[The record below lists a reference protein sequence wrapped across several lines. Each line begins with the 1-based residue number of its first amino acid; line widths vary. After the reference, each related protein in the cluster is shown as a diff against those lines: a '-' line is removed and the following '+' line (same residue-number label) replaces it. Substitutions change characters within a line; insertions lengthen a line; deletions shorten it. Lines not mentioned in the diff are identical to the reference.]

1 MVKLSEMVQ
10 KVKEFIQKLSPK
22 AKKIALVIIIAL
34 VFLVS
39 FFIVYSN
46 VTKYGLLYS
55 DLDPS
60 DGKYIHEQLKEMGL
74 DVKIKG
80 RSIYVNKNK
89 VDELRLTF
97 SSELKG
103 GSKGFEL
110 LDNSSGFGFTDEE
123 FLIQKQ
129 RIVQG
134 ELERTIKSFSQIKD
148 SRVHITPAKS
158 TVFITDKDPAK
169 ASVYV
174 KLNPGESL
182 SREQV
187 KSIIH
192 LVSAAWNNLPFENVE
207 VVDARMNL
215 LSLGIYDGNDH
226 LSFTG
231 SVDTQ
236 MNLERVF
243 EYQLENRLLS
253 VLEPVLGTDKVRVRV
268 NADLDFDSKQKTEI
282 VLDEN
287 KIPIS
292 EHIIKEENGTLD
304 NGGGGPID
312 NNMSNV
318 EADKNNEFS
327 KREESTINYEVSKHE
342 SKTIY
347 APGEV
352 KRLTTSLVYDGNITQ
367 EMRANL
373 ESIVSGVIGFNA
385 ERGDSI
391 SIVGMEF
398 VGVKQDITNIPKKNF
413 VPIILVAILIVLLLL
428 YIRARKRKKALKEQE
443 EVKNVVA
450 LSEEELEAKAAL
462 QQTVEESIRKNVIEE
477 TNPENKMLEDEIRSY
492 AVNKPNQVVEIIKSW
507 MMEDTR

>member
-1 MVKLSEMVQ
+1 MVKLSELVQ
-10 KVKEFIQKLSPK
+10 KIKEYIQKLSPK
-22 AKKIALVIIIAL
+22 VKRMAIIIIVSL
-34 VFLVS
+34 VVLIS

-46 VTKYGLLYS
+46 ITKYGLLYS
-55 DLDPS
+55 DLDPA
-60 DGKYIHEQLKEMGL
+60 DGKYIHQQLVDMGL
-74 DVKIKG
+74 DVKIRG
-80 RSIYVNKNK
+80 SSIYVNKDK

-148 SRVHITPAKS
+148 SRVHITPSKS
-158 TVFITDKDPAK
+158 TVFVTEKDPAK
-169 ASVYV
+169 ASVYI

-192 LVSAAWNNLPFENVE
+192 LVSSAWNNLPFENVE

-215 LSLGIYDGNDH
+215 LSLGIYDGSGEYD
-226 LSFTG
+226 FTG
-231 SVDTQ
+231 SIDTQ
-236 MNLERVF
+236 MNLERGF

-253 VLEPVLGTDKVRVRV
+253 VLEPVLGSDKVKVRI
-268 NADLDFDSKQKTEI
+268 NADLDFNSKEKTEI
-282 VLDEN
+282 IIDEN

-292 EHIIKEENGTLD
+292 EHIIKEENSYLD

-318 EADKNNEFS
+318 GEEDKGDFS
-327 KREESTINYEVSKHE
+327 KREESTVNYEVSKQE

-352 KRLTTSLVYDGNITQ
+352 KRITTSLVYDGNVTQ
-367 EMRANL
+367 EMRTNL
-373 ESIVSGVIGFNA
+373 ESIISGVVGFNG

-398 VGVKQDITNIPKKNF
+398 VGLKQDVPYTPKKKIT
-413 VPIILVAILIVLLLL
+413 PIILAIIAVLILFMIMRLF
-428 YIRARKRKKALKEQE
+428 KKPKKSDVTS
-443 EVKNVVA
+443 EVVNI
-450 LSEEELEAKAAL
+450 SEEDLSSKEAL
-462 QQTVEESIRKNVIEE
+462 QQSVEETIKRKSLEE
-477 TNPENKMLEDEIRSY
+477 ESNPENKMLEDEIRSY
-492 AVNKPNQVVEIIKSW
+492 AINKPTQVVEVIKSW